1 MEALV
6 PRTTGA
12 FIAFLEQSETK
23 GQGETGRMTAAAQ
36 QRNIEA

>member
-23 GQGETGRMTAAAQ
+23 KDEEKLGA
-36 QRNIEA
+36 